1 MKLLSIVILWASIGF
16 YSSQY
21 AVAQQQQ
28 TKDLKV
34 GLVLSGGGAKGL
46 AHIGALKVIEEAGV
60 RIDYIGGTSMGA
72 IIGALY
78 ASGYNATQLD
88 SIFRT
93 VNFEALIQ
101 DELPRAAKTFYEKN
115 DAEKYALTLPFDSF
129 KIAVPSAL
137 SKGQNTYNLLSQLT
151 EHVGEIQ
158 DFSKLPIPFFCMAT
172 NVETGTQVL
181 LESGYLPRAITA
193 SGALPSLFSPVQI
206 DGQLLIDGGVL
217 NNYPVDEVIAK
228 GVDIIIGVDV
238 QDDLRSREDLSSAIN
253 ILVQLNNF
261 RSIEAMKE
269 KRAKTDIYI
278 DPVIEG
284 FSVVSFDQGSEI
296 ISAGQEASR
305 LQLGALKNIAQQQQ
319 QSPLTRYVVPKKIND
334 SLLLDQVNITGLES
348 YTRSYI
354 LGKLKIKTPYN
365 STYTR
370 FNQGVNNLM
379 ATGNFQSIDYA
390 FTTRSDTAKTLDLK
404 LIESPSRTLLRLGVH
419 YDDLFRS
426 AALIN
431 VTRKRLLT
439 NNDVASLDLIVGDNL
454 RYNLDYYIDKGY
466 YLSIGARS
474 NYFNFTQDVSKEVF
488 LNDDLNQTNL
498 NEIRID
504 FTEFTNQ
511 IYVQT
516 VVGNS
521 FNFGLGGEHKKI
533 IQFSETIGIDP
544 STSRIYFEDTDYL
557 SVFGLLTLD
566 TRDNAFYP
574 NSGLYFHG
582 DFHLYLQGN
591 GIVRDF
597 NEFSIAKAAGQGSF
611 SLGKHT
617 ITVGTEGGFKIG
629 DKSINSFDF
638 FVGGYGYA
646 PRGNIVPFFGYN
658 TLALRGNTYLKA
670 HLNIDYEIFAKNH
683 LFGQVNIANVG
694 DDLFSRQMWIDGID
708 YSGFAFGYGLE
719 TFLGPIELVYS
730 HSPDNGD
737 NEWYVSLGYRF

>member
-1 MKLLSIVILWASIGF
+1 MKQVVIAILWIVVGIFSA
-16 YSSQY
+16 QQ
-21 AVAQQQQ
+21 AVAQNDEG
-28 TKDLKV
+28 KELKV

-78 ASGYNATQLD
+78 ASGYSATQLD

-93 VNFEALIQ
+93 VDFEVLIQ
-101 DELPRAAKTFYEKN
+101 DELPRKAKTFYEKN
-115 DAEKYALTLPFDSF
+115 DSEKYAITLPFDSF

-158 DFSKLPIPFFCMAT
+158 DFSELPIPFFCMAT
-172 NVETGTQVL
+172 NVEKGTQVL
-181 LESGYLPRAITA
+181 LEQGYLPRAITA

-217 NNYPVDEVIAK
+217 NNYPVDEMRAK

-238 QDDLRSREDLSSAIN
+238 QDDLKSREDLSSAID

-261 RSIEAMKE
+261 RSIEAMKG
-269 KRAKTDIYI
+269 KREKTDVYI

-284 FSVVSFDQGSEI
+284 FSVVSFDQGNEI
-296 ISAGQEASR
+296 IEAGINASR
-305 LQLGALKNIAQQQQ
+305 KQYAALLNIVNMQQR
-319 QSPLTRYVVPKKIND
+319 PMRTFKVPKKKND
-334 SLLLDQVNITGLES
+334 SLLLDQVNISGLDKYS
-348 YTRSYI
+348 RSYI
-354 LGKLKIKTPYN
+354 LGKLKIKTPYS

-379 ATGNFQSIDYA
+379 ATRNFQSIDYS
-390 FTTRSDTAKTLDLK
+390 FSTRSDTAKTLNLRV
-404 LIESPSRTLLRLGVH
+404 IENPSRTLLRLGVH

-454 RYNLDYYIDKGY
+454 RYNFDYYIDKGY
-466 YLSIGARS
+466 YWSIGARS
-474 NYFNFTQDVSKEVF
+474 NFYNFTQDVSKEVF
-488 LNDDLNQTNL
+488 LNDDFDQTNL

-511 IYVQT
+511 VYAQT
-516 VVGNS
+516 VLGNS
-521 FNFGLGGEHKKI
+521 FNFGVGGEHKKI

-544 STSRIYFEDTDYL
+544 STNRIYFEDSDYL
-557 SVFGLLTLD
+557 GVFGFLTLD
-566 TRDNAFYP
+566 TRDNVFYP

-582 DFHLYLQGN
+582 DFKLYLQGN
-591 GIVRDF
+591 GVVNDF
-597 NEFSIAKAAGQGSF
+597 NEFSIAKAAVQTSF

-629 DKSINSFDF
+629 DKSTRSFDF
-638 FVGGYGYA
+638 FIGGYGFA
-646 PRGNIVPFFGYN
+646 QRGNIVPFYGYN
-658 TLALRGNTYLKA
+658 ALSLRGNTYLKA
-670 HLNIDYEIFAKNH
+670 DLNIDYEIFAKNH
-683 LFGQVNIANVG
+683 LFGQINIANVG

-708 YSGFAFGYGLE
+708 FSGFAFGYGLD

-730 HSPDNGD
+730 HSPDNGN